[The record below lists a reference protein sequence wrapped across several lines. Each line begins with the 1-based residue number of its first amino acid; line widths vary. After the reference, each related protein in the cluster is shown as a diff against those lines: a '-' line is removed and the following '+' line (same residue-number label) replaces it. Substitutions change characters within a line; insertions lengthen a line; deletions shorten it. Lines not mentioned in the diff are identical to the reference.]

1 LDELGKSMPYP
12 ILRMSFITPVTQG
25 RMNNTDRILVYLNDF
40 NLPIFLTRNF
50 TLKEEIKI

>member
-1 LDELGKSMPYP
+1 MPYP